1 MKKIFALIACAALV
15 LTSCKDDRFEY
26 GKDKGNTGT
35 LSLSGLTLNVS
46 EEVNP
51 VTKADPADD
60 SYTLFL
66 YDASN
71 ALVWEKSYGE
81 IKGSSEGISLAAGEY
96 TLSVRSTSAAVPEAK
111 FSAPVYGTSETFS
124 IAVGQT
130 TSIGTLTCTLLQ
142 SAVSVNYNDDFL
154 KMVTGDGSTSVEVSS
169 GYPLEYKLSYNN
181 GAPTYD
187 RRIGYFAVNNGERTT
202 MNVVFKGNIDGKS
215 QKMTATLTGIKPQQ
229 WRQIKFSKKVDSQGN
244 ATFAIVIN
252 GYVDDEEL
260 TVDLAAAAEDV
271 IGEDPDAPKGDGGI
285 TLEFA
290 SDCTMFSNL
299 DEIVVP
305 AEGVM
310 DLRLVATVPNGVKKF
325 VVNIASSSAA
335 FVGAVDAAG
344 GSQLDLVNPSPES
357 EIVFQIVPFPH
368 GADMLGQTAMSL
380 NLSAS
385 QEAILNFAGTH
396 TFTMVVTDNKGCK
409 NSIPVTMVVR

>member
-142 SAVSVNYNDDFL
+142 SAVSVNYNVDFL

-187 RRIGYFAVNNGERTT
+187 RRIGYFAVNNGDNTT
-202 MNVVFKGNIDGKS
+202 MTVTFKGLIEGKN
-215 QKMTATLTGIKPQQ
+215 QKMTTSIAGIKARD
-229 WRQIKFSKKVDSQGN
+229 WHIITFMKKVDATGN
-244 ATFAIVIN
+244 ATFTVEIDGLVADAVLDN
-252 GYVDDEEL
+252 DLSASEEG
-260 TVDLAAAAEDV
+260 D
-271 IGEDPDAPKGDGGI
+271 GNDPNAPSGDGGI
-285 TLEFA
+285 QLVSTCA
-290 SDCTMFSNL
+290 YDI
-299 DEIVVP
+299 DQPVVVP
-305 AEGVM
+305 ATGSFDFTM
-310 DLRLVATVPNGVKKF
+310 KALVPNGARKF
-325 VVNIASSSAA
+325 TVDIASTNEDFIGSVNT
-335 FVGAVDAAG
+335 VGG
-344 GSQLDLVNPSPES
+344 TTLDLINPSEAALG
-357 EIVFQIVPFPH
+357 VFGIVPFPH
-368 GADMLGQTAMSL
+368 GADLLGKTEIDFNLAEAQTPLLAFKGS
-380 NLSAS
+380 
-385 QEAILNFAGTH
+385 H
-396 TFTMVVTDNKGCK
+396 TFTMHVTDNKGCR
-409 NSIPVTMVVR
+409 NSIAITLVVE

>member
-169 GYPLEYKLSYNN
+169 GYPLEYNLSYNN

-187 RRIGYFAVNNGERTT
+187 RRIGYFAVNNGDNTT
-202 MNVVFKGNIDGKS
+202 MTVTFKGLIEGKN
-215 QKMTATLTGIKPQQ
+215 QKMTTSIAGIKARD
-229 WRQIKFSKKVDSQGN
+229 WHIITFMKKVDATGN
-244 ATFAIVIN
+244 ATFTVEIDGLVADAVLDN
-252 GYVDDEEL
+252 DLSASEEG
-260 TVDLAAAAEDV
+260 D
-271 IGEDPDAPKGDGGI
+271 GNDPNAPSGDGGI
-285 TLEFA
+285 QLVSTCA
-290 SDCTMFSNL
+290 YDI
-299 DEIVVP
+299 DQPVVVP
-305 AEGVM
+305 ATGSFDFTM
-310 DLRLVATVPNGVKKF
+310 KALVPNGARKF
-325 VVNIASSSAA
+325 TVDIASTNEDFIGSVNT
-335 FVGAVDAAG
+335 VGG
-344 GSQLDLVNPSPES
+344 TTLDLINPSEAALG
-357 EIVFQIVPFPH
+357 VFGIVPFPH
-368 GADMLGQTAMSL
+368 GADLLGKTEIDFNLAEAQTPLLAFKGS
-380 NLSAS
+380 
-385 QEAILNFAGTH
+385 H
-396 TFTMVVTDNKGCK
+396 TFTMHVTDNKGCR
-409 NSIPVTMVVR
+409 NSIAITLVVE